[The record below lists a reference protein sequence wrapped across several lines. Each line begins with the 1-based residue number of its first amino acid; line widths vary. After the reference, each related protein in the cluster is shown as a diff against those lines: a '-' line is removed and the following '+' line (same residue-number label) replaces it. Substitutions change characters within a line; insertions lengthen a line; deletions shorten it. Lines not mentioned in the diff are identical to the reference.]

1 MDRIQQLLE
10 EIIDDV
16 ERDETITKAEIISLL
31 NKLRDEIEDYNLEND
46 EGRTLEWEDLDQERK
61 FIIY

>member
-46 EGRTLEWEDLDQERK
+46 EGRTLEWEDLD
-61 FIIY
+61 